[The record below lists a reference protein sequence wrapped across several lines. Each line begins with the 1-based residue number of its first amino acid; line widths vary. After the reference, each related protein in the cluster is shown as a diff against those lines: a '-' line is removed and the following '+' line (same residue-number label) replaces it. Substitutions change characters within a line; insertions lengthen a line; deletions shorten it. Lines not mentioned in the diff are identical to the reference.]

1 MTDYSK
7 PVSLKYGKHSIQV
20 ILDGYTTYTG
30 IVDVQS
36 ANPTVRISLAEEE
49 AEVSSDDESSVEKDD
64 SNQQNTVTESYDN
77 DHKITVSTPAGASV
91 YLDGNYQGV
100 APCSFPKKIGAITL
114 TLAKDGYTTKSYSVT
129 TTDDDEDVSWSF
141 PDLTAKGSETN

>member
-1 MTDYSK
+1 M
-7 PVSLKYGKHSIQV
+7 
-20 ILDGYTTYTG
+20 
-30 IVDVQS
+30 
-36 ANPTVRISLAEEE
+36 
-49 AEVSSDDESSVEKDD
+49 SSDDESSVEKDD
-64 SNQQNTVTESYDN
+64 SNQQDTVTEEYDN

-141 PDLTAKGSETN
+141 PDLAAKGSETN

>member
-1 MTDYSK
+1 MVGMYIIIPIVTFIIGGLLAWLGMRFLLKSK
-7 PVSLKYGKHSIQV
+7 YDSVLQE
-20 ILDGYTTYTG
+20 
-30 IVDVQS
+30 
-36 ANPTVRISLAEEE
+36 AEKE